1 MLPLFFYA
9 EGGAARMSAIG
20 DYVHLIKKNYDKYG
34 NLRDGDLKTSG
45 GVINSMV
52 TQWETI
58 HENFMGKMQ
67 LTNQDDT
74 IAREL
79 KKQIGDYKQFLNDL
93 ADNPNYDAQKQS
105 VLQEIL
111 GDYYNFLKNSI
122 QINLATG
129 AVANKGSKQS
139 VLDNTDADFLQR
151 MATNQQ
157 GIQFGSRVEG
167 NIDMNK
173 IIRMIENWRNTC
185 NDYFNF
191 LNNKKGQL
199 KDKDIQQNLNRYKG
213 LQGDIKRAIET
224 MQKETLSVSKGK
236 LQEVKIT
243 TGMRRAA
250 KDLVHMLE
258 ILKVP
263 SLNSI
268 KGKVG
273 EICYKAF
280 INQATGTAVSLATQ
294 TIGNAVTKGGFENV
308 EFYAPAAEHLLNE
321 LKTSSRTNLTIQ
333 QEIGKDKVIKA
344 TLSYSASSQ
353 RKADVILAVDIQGE
367 GNPFTGNVGVSIKN
381 YTMED
386 LHLVSGSPLLLFLVN
401 NLNNDQI
408 THYLNLFAKSEDD
421 SITGLDNARK
431 MAATAIKTMILYA
444 AASGANVGKGEENI
458 ADYLLLNAPN
468 VKDPED
474 QITIVN
480 IKRLIQQLVKK
491 GMGSVTADTVDL
503 EKYFFPNQ
511 KDPSDI
517 TGGKR
522 IAKIIAKLHQAK
534 IYVTIPRGEIMS
546 AGKI

>member
-1 MLPLFFYA
+1 
-9 EGGAARMSAIG
+9 MSAIG
-20 DYVHLIKKNYDKYG
+20 DYVHLTKKNYDKYG
-34 NLRDGDLKTSG
+34 NLRDGNSKLSG
-45 GVINSMV
+45 NVINSMIA
-52 TQWETI
+52 QWETI
-58 HENFMGKMQ
+58 HENFMSKMQ

-93 ADNPNYDAQKQS
+93 AENPDYNTQKQA

-111 GDYYNFLKNSI
+111 GEYYNFLKNSI

-129 AVANKGSKQS
+129 AVASKGSKQS
-139 VLDNTDADFLQR
+139 VLDNTDTDFLQR

-157 GIQFGSRVEG
+157 GIRLGNRVEG

-173 IIRMIENWRNTC
+173 IINMINNWRTIC
-185 NDYFNF
+185 NDYFKF
-191 LNNKKGQL
+191 LNDKKGQL
-199 KDKDIQQNLNRYKG
+199 KDNDIKRNLNRYYG
-213 LQGDIKRAIET
+213 LQGDITKAIKM
-224 MQKETLSVSKGK
+224 MQQETLEITKGGT

-243 TGMRRAA
+243 DGMRRAA
-250 KDLVHMLE
+250 KDLVRMLE

-280 INQATGTAVSLATQ
+280 VNQATGTAVSLATQ

-308 EFYAPAAEHLLNE
+308 EFYAPAAEHLLAE
-321 LKTSSRTNLTIQ
+321 LKTSSRTNLTVQ
-333 QEIGKDKVIKA
+333 QEIGKDKVVKA

-353 RKADVILAVDIQGE
+353 RKADVILAVDIQGG
-367 GNPFTGNVGVSIKN
+367 GNPFAGNVGVSIKN

-431 MAATAIKTMILYA
+431 IAATAIKTMILYA

-468 VKDPED
+468 VKNPED

-491 GMGSVTADTVDL
+491 GVGSVTADTVDL

>member
-1 MLPLFFYA
+1 
-9 EGGAARMSAIG
+9 MSAIG
-20 DYVHLIKKNYDKYG
+20 DYVHLTKKNYDKYG
-34 NLRDGDLKTSG
+34 NFRDGDLKTSG
-45 GVINSMV
+45 GVINSMI

-74 IAREL
+74 IAQEL

-93 ADNPNYDAQKQS
+93 ADNPNYDAQKQV

-129 AVANKGSKQS
+129 AVASKGSKQS
-139 VLDNTDADFLQR
+139 VLDNTDTDFLQR

-173 IIRMIENWRNTC
+173 IIHMIENWRNIC

-213 LQGDIKRAIET
+213 LQGDIKRAVEM

-243 TGMRRAA
+243 AGMRRAA

-308 EFYAPAAEHLLNE
+308 EFYAPAAEHLLAE
-321 LKTSSRTNLTIQ
+321 LKTNSRTNLTVQ
-333 QEIGKDKVIKA
+333 QEIGKDKVVKA

-353 RKADVILAVDIQGE
+353 RKADVILTVDIQGE
-367 GNPFTGNVGVSIKN
+367 GNPFAGNVGVSIKN

-421 SITGLDNARK
+421 NITGLDNARK